1 MDRKLLEIIGEMVIN
16 LRMYA
21 EDEGVVW
28 GEDNDG
34 MGLENLENALF
45 DKLIQFG
52 EGEYV
57 DDLRKLLD
65 CQYSEKEELEKELN
79 KKLGFSYTI
88 N

>member
-1 MDRKLLEIIGEMVIN
+1 MDRKLLEIIGEMAIN
-16 LRMYA
+16 LRRYA

-34 MGLENLENALF
+34 VGLKNLEDALF
-45 DKLIQFG
+45 DKLNQLG

-65 CQYSEKEELEKELN
+65 CQYTDKEELEKELN